1 MQITQQVVDEQTVV
15 IALDGILNAAT
26 ADQLKQT
33 FHQVAEAGVRMVV
46 LDMSKVHFIDS
57 AGLAVLIAG
66 SKMLGGGNQCL
77 QLASLQSQAQTL
89 FKLTMFDK
97 VFGVH
102 ADVASALKACRG

>member
-1 MQITQQVVDEQTVV
+1 MQITQQAVDEQTVV
-15 IALDGILNAAT
+15 IALDGVLNVTT

-33 FHQVAEAGVRMVV
+33 FHQVAEAGVRTVV
-46 LDMSKVHFIDS
+46 LEMSKVHFIDS

-77 QLASLQSQAQTL
+77 QLVGLQPQPQML

-97 VFGVH
+97 VFGVY
-102 ADVASALKACRG
+102 ADVASALKACQR